1 MKVSISKEHAALI
14 AFLFVSVVF
23 RLWFTGLVPQP
34 FGYDQQEYETYAARM
49 FNHPWMAASHS
60 YRSYPYPLMLAV
72 FYKIVGFG
80 NHPAVFF
87 LQAVLDSLVGL
98 MIYAILRHGCKN
110 KPAAWI
116 GLFLYTLNPFTS
128 GYVGVVLAEVL
139 TGFFI
144 VGTIFF
150 GMFFVKKAQALN
162 GLLFGLFAGLAA
174 ETRNAAF
181 LWTVVP
187 IGLAFVWVPPMK
199 HRTAALALFI
209 GLFLTMVYPLWVNWR
224 DYGEVHV
231 ATVDDFYAKEF
242 FQGAL
247 IKKLPPFT
255 YSYPIESVRMWNEY
269 YTEYNPGRTRGERR
283 EMAKKYY
290 GMAWK
295 IISRDPALYLKTRV
309 YKMWYV
315 WQKENVFFYTEPGFE
330 NRRMIT
336 YWGNAIFLVLTAFGL
351 LFWTKNR
358 NQPGK
363 ASPFQAKFIRW
374 SVIGTI
380 LYGTLAFSLTH
391 AEYRLTIPF
400 YPLIMIAA
408 AVGIETLYTWY
419 ER

>member
-1 MKVSISKEHAALI
+1 MLGMNKKRMALAAI
-14 AFLFVSVVF
+14 FLVGVLF
-23 RLWFTGLVPQP
+23 RLWLIARAPQP
-34 FGYDQQEYETYAARM
+34 FGYDQQEYETYATRI

-72 FYKIVGFG
+72 FYKIVGLG

-98 MIYAILRHGCKN
+98 MIYVILRHGLKN

-144 VGTIFF
+144 TGTIAL
-150 GMFFVKKAQALN
+150 GLLFVKKASLGYGA
-162 GLLFGLFAGLAA
+162 LFGLFAGLAA
-174 ETRNAAF
+174 QTRNAAF

-187 IGLAFVWVPPMK
+187 ISLAFIWVPWPK
-199 HRTAALALFI
+199 HRAAYISLFI
-209 GLFLTMVYPLWVNWR
+209 GLTLSMLYPLWVNWR
-224 DYGEVHV
+224 DYHEINIT
-231 ATVDDFYAKEF
+231 TVDDFYAKEF

-247 IKKLPPFT
+247 IKELPPFT

-269 YTEYNPGRTRGERR
+269 YTEYNPGRTRRARR

-290 GMAWK
+290 GMAWE
-295 IISRDPALYLKTRV
+295 IISRDPVDYLKTRV

-315 WQKENVFFYTEPGFE
+315 WQKENIFFYREPNFE
-330 NRRMIT
+330 NHRMLV
-336 YWGNAIFLVLTAFGL
+336 YVGNAVLLLLAAFGL
-351 LFWTKNR
+351 IFWPR
-358 NQPGK
+358 LQPRK
-363 ASPFQAKFIRW
+363 VKPFRFDFLRW
-374 SVIGTI
+374 SIIGTI

-400 YPLIMIAA
+400 YPLIIIAA
-408 AVGIETLYTWY
+408 SVGIETVWNMY